1 MRDFHYR
8 KARSLDDA
16 THALTGDPTSRMLAG
31 GTTLIDLMKLYVE
44 RPDSIVDI
52 NPLGKTNSHLVV
64 IAPLPHGG
72 LRIGSLVRNS
82 DLAWSDIV
90 KRDYPVLSEALL
102 AGASGQIRNMA
113 TVGGNLL
120 QRTRC
125 EYFRDTS
132 MGCNKREPGS
142 GCSALDGFNRMHAI
156 LGTSDHCIAANPSD
170 MSVALVA
177 LDAVVRVRSA
187 AGSERTIPLV
197 DFHLLPGDHPE
208 RESAL
213 HHDELITAVD
223 LPPLPFAQRSHY
235 IKVRDRSSYAFALA
249 SAAVALDIREGM
261 IHDARVALGGV
272 GTKPWRSHT
281 AEKALVGRRASDD
294 AWKAAAEAALHG
306 AKPRRYNRFKIELAK
321 RTLIKTLSAVAD
333 MQVAG

>member
-1 MRDFHYR
+1 MRDFHYKR
-8 KARSLDDA
+8 AKSMEDA
-16 THALTGDPTSRMLAG
+16 TRSISGDPTAKMLAG

-44 RPDSIVDI
+44 RPDFIVDI
-52 NPLGKTNSHLVV
+52 NPLGKISSDLVA
-64 IAPLPHGG
+64 IAPLAHGG

-82 DLAWSDIV
+82 DLAWNDLV

-156 LGTSDHCIAANPSD
+156 LGTSEKCIAANPSD

-177 LDAVVRVRSA
+177 LDAQVRVRSS

-197 DFHLLPGDHPE
+197 DFHLLPGEHPE
-208 RESAL
+208 RESVL
-213 HHDELITAVD
+213 RHDELITAVD
-223 LPPLPFAQRSHY
+223 LPAIPFARRSHY

-249 SAAVALDIREGM
+249 SAAVALDLRDGV
-261 IHDARVALGGV
+261 IHDARVAMGGV
-272 GTKPWRSHT
+272 GTKPWRSHV
-281 AEKALVGRRASDD
+281 AEKALIGLRASDD
-294 AWKAAAEAALHG
+294 AWRAAAEAALHG
-306 AKPRRYNRFKIELAK
+306 AKPRRYNKFKIELAK
-321 RTLIKTLSAVAD
+321 RTLVRTLSEVAA
-333 MQVAG
+333 M

>member
-8 KARSLDDA
+8 RANSMDDA
-16 THALTGDPTSRMLAG
+16 TRSIAGDPAAKMLAG

-52 NPLGKTNSHLVV
+52 NPIGKTSSHLVA

-82 DLAWSDIV
+82 DLAWSQIV
-90 KRDYPVLSEALL
+90 QRDYPVLSEALM

-113 TVGGNLL
+113 TLGGNLL

-142 GCSALDGFNRMHAI
+142 GCSALDGFNRMHAV
-156 LGTSDHCIAANPSD
+156 LGTSDKCIAAHPSD

-177 LDAVVRVRSA
+177 LDAAVRVRNA
-187 AGSERTIPLV
+187 AGAERTIPLV
-197 DFHLLPGDHPE
+197 DFHLLPGEHPE
-208 RESAL
+208 RESVL
-213 HHDELITAVD
+213 RHDELITAVD
-223 LPPLPFAQRSHY
+223 LPALPFARRSHY
-235 IKVRDRSSYAFALA
+235 IKVRDRASYAFALA
-249 SAAVALDIREGM
+249 SAAVALDLRDGM
-261 IHDARVALGGV
+261 IHDARVAMGGV
-272 GTKPWRSHT
+272 GTKPWRSHA
-281 AEKALVGRRASDD
+281 AEKVLIGSRASDD
-294 AWKAAAEAALHG
+294 TWRAAAETALHG
-306 AKPRRYNRFKIELAK
+306 AKPRRYNKFKIELAK
-321 RTLIKTLSAVAD
+321 RTLIKTLSAVAE
-333 MQVAG
+333 M

>member
-1 MRDFHYR
+1 MRDFHYQR
-8 KARSLDDA
+8 AKSMDDA
-16 THALTGDPTSRMLAG
+16 TRSISGDPTAKILAG

-44 RPDSIVDI
+44 RPDFIVDI
-52 NPLGKTNSHLVV
+52 NPLGKISSDLVA
-64 IAPLPHGG
+64 ITPLEHGG

-82 DLAWSDIV
+82 DLAWNDLV

-156 LGTSDHCIAANPSD
+156 LGTSEKCIATNPSD
-170 MSVALVA
+170 MSVALIA
-177 LDAVVRVRSA
+177 LDAQVHVQSSA
-187 AGSERTIPLV
+187 GAERTIPLV
-197 DFHLLPGDHPE
+197 DFHLLPGEHPE
-208 RESAL
+208 RESVL
-213 HHDELITAVD
+213 RHDELITAVD
-223 LPPLPFAQRSHY
+223 LPAMPFARRSHY

-249 SAAVALDIREGM
+249 SAAVALDLRDGI
-261 IHDARVALGGV
+261 IHDARVAMGGV
-272 GTKPWRSHT
+272 GTKPWRSQA
-281 AEKALVGRRASDD
+281 AEKALIGLRASDD
-294 AWKAAAEAALHG
+294 AWRAAAEAALHG
-306 AKPRRYNRFKIELAK
+306 AKPRRYNKFKIELAK
-321 RTLIKTLSAVAD
+321 RTLVKTLSEVAA
-333 MQVAG
+333 M